1 MVAVKG
7 EETLMDPAE
16 RKTPAE
22 IIDNDSEFTS
32 AIDDDEPTTEE
43 LVEMLRQAVHEAN
56 TGQTRPAREVMREL
70 REMLAA
76 DADNSRHR

>member
-1 MVAVKG
+1 
-7 EETLMDPAE
+7 MDPIE
-16 RKTPAE
+16 RKTAE
-22 IIDNDSEFTS
+22 DVIDKDSEFTS

-43 LVEMLRQAVHEAN
+43 LVEMLRQAIHEAN

-76 DADNSRHR
+76 DANKSRHR